1 MEPQQPSTQ
10 PENPVPT
17 PAPVTP
23 PTPPVTPTPP
33 TETPS
38 GQLGGTV
45 VGGASAAP
53 VAGGGMFKNKNILL
67 AIVVGALLVLGGGAY
82 AVYAYV
88 TNTPDY
94 LLNQATNQFWKN
106 ENAMAAKL
114 KISTSQGGTAMT
126 FNGDFAFQ
134 VDPSN
139 TKNGQAVIG
148 LGTGSSRVTVTAEVF
163 DETLYFKLGS
173 LQNLGSLAQSFGGDA
188 SAIYGSTEFLTAVS
202 RLNDKWFS
210 LSKEELKALAKE
222 TSSDA
227 PVSGSVSADDI
238 KQLLAIYNKH
248 PFMKPD
254 KVYADQ
260 VIDGVSSAHFNL
272 KVDKDQL
279 KAFLTELKAANLK
292 TFPVTDADI
301 KEAETTKETS
311 SEASIDFWVARDT
324 KKLKQIEVSGT
335 EAGST
340 TKITVTFVTNLPK
353 LDKIEKPANALP
365 LSKLM
370 ETLLGPEYAQM
381 MGGSF

>member
-1 MEPQQPSTQ
+1 MEPQQPNTQ
-10 PENPVPT
+10 PET
-17 PAPVTP
+17 PAPQPAPETP
-23 PTPPVTPTPP
+23 PMPATPPAPTDTPAM
-33 TETPS
+33 PS
-38 GQLGGTV
+38 SGPV
-45 VGGASAAP
+45 VGGTSPAP
-53 VAGGGMFKNKNILL
+53 AAGGGMFKNKNMLL

-114 KISTSQGGTAMT
+114 KITSNQGGTDMS
-126 FNGDFAFQ
+126 FSGDFAFQ
-134 VDPSN
+134 VDPNN
-139 TKNGQAVIG
+139 TKNGEAVIG
-148 LGTGSSRVTVTAEVF
+148 LGTGSSRITITAEVF
-163 DETLYFKLGS
+163 DEALYFKLGS
-173 LQNLGSLAQSFGGDA
+173 LQNLGGLAQSFGGDA
-188 SAIYGSTEFLTAVS
+188 ASIYGSTEFLTAVS

-210 LSKEELKALAKE
+210 LSKDELKALAQQ
-222 TSSDA
+222 TSTDA

-248 PFMKPD
+248 AFMRPD

-260 VIDGVSSAHFNL
+260 VIDGVNSAHFNL

-292 TFPVTDADI
+292 TFQVTDQDI
-301 KEAETTKETS
+301 KDAEKTETTSNT
-311 SEASIDFWVARDT
+311 ASIDFWVARDT
-324 KKLKQIEVSGT
+324 KKLKQVEVSGT
-335 EAGST
+335 ESGST

-353 LDKIEKPANALP
+353 LDKIQKPADALP
-365 LSKLM
+365 LSKFM